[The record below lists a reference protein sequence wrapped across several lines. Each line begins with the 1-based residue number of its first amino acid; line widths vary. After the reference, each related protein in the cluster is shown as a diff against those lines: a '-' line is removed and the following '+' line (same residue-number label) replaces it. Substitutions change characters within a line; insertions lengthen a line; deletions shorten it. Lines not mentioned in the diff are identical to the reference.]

1 MLRVLLYALWIALP
15 LLQSAIAHRMWIRRL
30 YREYPLFFAYTI
42 SHLVRFAILFYSYH
56 LGMRDLY
63 RDAYLSLE
71 MVNAVLKFGVICELF
86 SRVFQPYE
94 GIRGLGSTLLRW
106 ASVILI
112 LVAVVIAAS
121 SPGSDSDKFLAGF
134 YAMER
139 SVEIVQG
146 GLLFLLFLLSSF
158 LGLRWK
164 QDAWGIA
171 LGFGVVTSVDL
182 AAFTLR
188 AQLGVVGQDTL
199 SLISNAAYDCA
210 VIVWLV
216 TLYAQK
222 PEHHFEHRIQSWD
235 VDSWNRALVDL
246 LRR

>member
-1 MLRVLLYALWIALP
+1 MPRVLLYALWIVLP

-86 SRVFQPYE
+86 FRVFQPYE

-158 LGLRWK
+158 LGLQWRRHTL
-164 QDAWGIA
+164 GIA
-171 LGFGVVTSVDL
+171 LGFGVLSSVHL
-182 AAFTLR
+182 ATFTLR
-188 AQLGVVGQDTL
+188 AQLGMASQDIL
-199 SLISNAAYDCA
+199 SLISNAGYDCA
-210 VIVWLV
+210 VLVWLG
-216 TLYAQK
+216 TLYVRK
-222 PEHHFEHRIQSWD
+222 PVHQFSQHIPHWD
-235 VDSWNRALVDL
+235 GESWNQALGGL